1 MRKRFIGV
9 LAGAVLVASL
19 IVGCA
24 GGGRVQQNMQAG
36 TYTATVAGYGGPL
49 SVEVTV
55 NTNAITNVRVTSHLE
70 TPGFGEWPIEL
81 IPARIIESQS
91 LAVDVVTG
99 VTVTSRAILLGVEET
114 LRQAGAN
121 IEGFT
126 RPARTP
132 RARNQNLRADVIIV
146 GGGGAGLAAA
156 VSALESGASVILI
169 EKAGFVGGNTV
180 AARGNMNAAASR
192 QQSILPGTPGLDALV
207 IAAFEEAPVNAEH
220 QAMQNRLRAEFEQH
234 RSTSTMV
241 FDSAVF
247 HALQTWTGG
256 DRIAPLPLIYI
267 MTSGA
272 ASAVQWLET
281 LGLQFQ
287 PTVGQGGGALYPRTL
302 LTVMPNG
309 TGYITAFSQAL
320 AGNDRYTQLLETRA
334 TGLIVERGR
343 VVGVNAEGRQG
354 NRITLRANRGVI
366 LATGGFSANVE
377 LRQRYAEGE
386 MWPYLGP
393 TLIHTNVSTVTGDG
407 IFFARDAGAHLLNM
421 EHIQLMQ
428 EAHPVTGNINDSATP
443 FGVMGY
449 MFINREGRRFV
460 AEDGRRDVVVT
471 AINQEGGVVYMLQSS
486 ESVGDPNVASTFDGR
501 TVAFMLENDLSGF
514 VMTDTLEEMAAAL
527 GLPPANLVETV
538 ASFNAAVDAGSATC
552 EFGRALVRRIATGP
566 WLAYARAPAIH
577 HTMGGVLVDEY
588 TRVLMEDGSVIP
600 GLFAAGEITGVLH
613 GANRLGGNAFTDI
626 IVFGRVAGQSAAL
639 GR

>member
-1 MRKRFIGV
+1 
-9 LAGAVLVASL
+9 
-19 IVGCA
+19 
-24 GGGRVQQNMQAG
+24 
-36 TYTATVAGYGGPL
+36 VAGYGGPL
-49 SVEVTV
+49 TLEVTV
-55 NTNAITNVRVTSHLE
+55 NTNAITDIRVTSHLE

-81 IPARIIESQS
+81 IPARIIENQS
-91 LAVDVVTG
+91 LAVDIVTG
-99 VTVTSRAILLGVEET
+99 VTVTSRAILWGVEES
-114 LRQAGAN
+114 LRQAGAD
-121 IEGFT
+121 IGEFT
-126 RPARTP
+126 RSGRAT
-132 RARNQNLRADVIIV
+132 RARNQTLRADVIIV
-146 GGGGAGLAAA
+146 GAGGAGLAAA
-156 VSALESGASVILI
+156 VSAIEAGSSVILV

-192 QQSILPGTPGLDALV
+192 QQSTLPGTAGLDRLV
-207 IAAFEEAPVNAEH
+207 IDAFEETPISEEH
-220 QAMQNRLRAEFEQH
+220 RVMQERLRAEFAQH
-234 RSTSTMV
+234 RNTSTMV
-241 FDSAVF
+241 FDSPAF

-256 DRIAPLPLIYI
+256 DRIAPLSLIYT

-272 ASAVQWLET
+272 ASAVQWLES
-281 LGLQFQ
+281 LGLEFQ

-309 TGYITAFSQAL
+309 TGYIAAFLQSL
-320 AGNDRYTQLLETRA
+320 SRTSDRYTQLLETRA

-343 VVGVNAEGRQG
+343 VVGVNAVGRQG
-354 NRITLRANRGVI
+354 NRITLRANTGVI

-449 MFINREGRRFV
+449 IFINREGRRFV

-471 AINQEGGVVYMLQSS
+471 AINQQGGVVYMLQSA
-486 ESVGDPNVASTFDGR
+486 ESVGNPNVASTFDGR
-501 TVAFMLENDLSGF
+501 TVTFMLENNLSGF
-514 VMTDTLEEMAAAL
+514 VMTNTLEEMATAL
-527 GLPPANLVETV
+527 GVPANNLIQTV

-588 TRVLMEDGSVIP
+588 TRVLREDGSVIP

-626 IVFGRVAGQSAAL
+626 IVFGRIAGQSAAQ

>member
-1 MRKRFIGV
+1 MKRFTVVFLGLM
-9 LAGAVLVASL
+9 LAALL
-19 IVGCA
+19 IVGC
-24 GGGRVQQNMQAG
+24 GTPGRVRQNMQAG
-36 TYTATVAGYGGPL
+36 TYTATVAAFGGPL
-49 SVEVTV
+49 VVEVSVSSDT
-55 NTNAITNVRVTSHLE
+55 ITSIRVTSHLE

-81 IPARIIESQS
+81 IPARILESQS
-91 LAVDVVTG
+91 LAVDIVTG
-99 VTVTSRAILLGVEET
+99 VTATSRAILWGVEES

-126 RPARTP
+126 RPARPP
-132 RARNQNLRADVIIV
+132 RVRNQNLQADVIIV

-156 VSALESGASVILI
+156 VSAIEAGSSVILI
-169 EKAGFVGGNTV
+169 EKAGFLGGNTV

-192 QQSILPGTPGLDALV
+192 QQSTLPGTPGLDALV
-207 IAAFEEAPVNAEH
+207 TAAFEEAPVSAEH

-234 RSTSTMV
+234 RRTSGMI

-256 DRIAPLPLIYI
+256 DRIAPLPLIYT

-272 ASAVQWLET
+272 ASAVQWLEN

-287 PTVGQGGGALYPRTL
+287 PTVGQGGGSLYPRTL

-309 TGYITAFSQAL
+309 TGYIKAFSQAL
-320 AGNDRYTQLLETRA
+320 ENDYRYTQLLETRA
-334 TGLIVERGR
+334 TGLIVESGR
-343 VVGVNAEGRQG
+343 VVGVNAEGRHG
-354 NRITLRANRGVI
+354 NRITLRANNGVI

-449 MFINREGRRFV
+449 MFINSDGRRFV

-471 AINQEGGVVYMLQSS
+471 AINREGGVVYMLQSS

-501 TVAFMLENDLSGF
+501 TVTFMLENNLSGF
-514 VMTDTLEEMAAAL
+514 IMTDTLEEMAAAL
-527 GLPPANLVETV
+527 GIPAGNLVQTV
-538 ASFNAAVDAGSATC
+538 AEFNAAVDAGLARC

-588 TRVLMEDGSVIP
+588 TRVLRGDGSAIP

-613 GANRLGGNAFTDI
+613 GTNRLGGNAFTDI
-626 IVFGRVAGQSAAL
+626 IVFGRVAGRSAAA
-639 GR
+639 GI